1 MDFDAA
7 LDKALNRLHDEG
19 RYRTFIDIE
28 RQKGHFPHAV
38 WTRPDGTQQQ
48 ITVWCGNDYLG
59 MGQHPAVLAAMH
71 EALRV
76 FGVDEEDIAEVAGDI
91 RRRDAERLQLQMAG
105 TPVSGVNLMHGQR
118 WQPAPLTQPQRE
130 GRALNE
136 EAADAIEERP
146 SAGLP

>member
-1 MDFDAA
+1 MLARAFDRQHAIELIRHGVDFQLRETFESA
-7 LDKALNRLHDEG
+7 LAFG
-19 RYRTFIDIE
+19 
-28 RQKGHFPHAV
+28 A
-38 WTRPDGTQQQ
+38 
-48 ITVWCGNDYLG
+48 
-59 MGQHPAVLAAMH
+59 